1 MYMRRILTVEGISC
15 KNCVKQIHN
24 ALMELPG
31 VKSVAVDVRTKTA
44 FLESNPNLKN
54 DEIKEA
60 VDGAG
65 YKVIEI
71 EKV

>member
-1 MYMRRILTVEGISC
+1 MRRILTVEGLSC
-15 KNCVKQIHN
+15 KNCEKQIQN

-44 FLESNPNLKN
+44 FLESNPNVKN

-65 YKVIEI
+65 YKLIEI

>member
-1 MYMRRILTVEGISC
+1 MRRILTVEGISC
-15 KNCVKQIHN
+15 KNCEKQIHN
-24 ALMELPG
+24 ALMELPE
-31 VKSVAVDVRTKTA
+31 VKSVTVDIRTKTA

-54 DEIKEA
+54 DKIKEV

-65 YKVIEI
+65 YKLIEI

>member
-1 MYMRRILTVEGISC
+1 MRRILTVEGISC
-15 KNCVKQIHN
+15 KNCEKHIHN

-31 VKSVAVDVRTKTA
+31 VKSVAVDIRTKTA
-44 FLESNPNLKN
+44 FLESNLNLGN
-54 DEIKEA
+54 DKIKEA

-65 YKVIEI
+65 YKLIEI